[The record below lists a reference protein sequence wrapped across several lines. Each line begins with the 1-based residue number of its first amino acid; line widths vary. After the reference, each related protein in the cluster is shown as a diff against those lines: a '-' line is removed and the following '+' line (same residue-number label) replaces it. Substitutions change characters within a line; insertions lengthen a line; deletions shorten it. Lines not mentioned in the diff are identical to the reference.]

1 MTDHHYVFDG
11 TKEQAELDRLRLLE
25 SAFDPKA
32 RQRLENVGVSDGW
45 HYLEVG
51 AGAGSIMNWISE
63 KVGSTGTV
71 VAVDTDTR
79 FLLSS
84 VSSNTVIVK
93 GDIRT
98 VDLGRSRFDLVHGRY
113 ILLHIPEFASVL
125 EKMLLLFKPGGWL
138 VFEEPDFSAARC
150 LVGSEDALLAFDRV
164 SSAIET
170 MYKATG
176 IDHTAGLKI
185 PKALSA
191 LRIKNLF
198 VDNVA
203 PSSRGGSPIARMM
216 GMSAGQLRERYIQTK
231 KCTGKD
237 VDIYRTFAE
246 DPGTWAIY
254 YSTVCVSGQLEIET
268 DGTQS

>member
-1 MTDHHYVFDG
+1 MTDHHYVFDR

-25 SAFDPKA
+25 SAFDPQT

-45 HYLEVG
+45 HCLEVG
-51 AGAGSIMNWISE
+51 AGAGSIMNWLSE
-63 KVGSTGTV
+63 KVGSTGKV

-79 FLLSS
+79 FLPSS

-98 VDLGRSRFDLVHGRY
+98 VDLGGSRFDLVHGRY

-125 EKMLLLFKPGGWL
+125 EKIFLLLKPGGWL

-150 LVGSEDALLAFDRV
+150 LVGSEDAHRAFDRV
-164 SSAIET
+164 TSAIET
-170 MYKATG
+170 MYKAIG
-176 IDHTAGLKI
+176 IDHMAGLKI

-198 VDNVA
+198 VDNDA

-216 GMSAGQLRERYIQTK
+216 GLSAGQLRERYIQTK
-231 KCTGKD
+231 KCTEKD

-246 DPGTWAIY
+246 DLGTWAVY

-268 DGTQS
+268 DGKQS

>member
-25 SAFDPKA
+25 SAFDPQT

-45 HYLEVG
+45 HCLEVG

-79 FLLSS
+79 FLPSS

-125 EKMLLLFKPGGWL
+125 EKMLLLFKTGGLACLRRAGFLCRTVSGRFGRRTSGLRPGDECG
-138 VFEEPDFSAARC
+138 RNH
-150 LVGSEDALLAFDRV
+150 
-164 SSAIET
+164 
-170 MYKATG
+170 YKAIG
-176 IDHTAGLKI
+176 INHTAGLKI

-191 LRIKNLF
+191 LTRL
-198 VDNVA
+198 
-203 PSSRGGSPIARMM
+203 S
-216 GMSAGQLRERYIQTK
+216 
-231 KCTGKD
+231 
-237 VDIYRTFAE
+237 
-246 DPGTWAIY
+246 
-254 YSTVCVSGQLEIET
+254 
-268 DGTQS
+268 